1 MADYIDKVR
10 VFVNGEKKDI
20 PITSDLLWRPTV
32 SESGEISWERSAS
45 TEAPASENIMGP
57 AGPRGETG
65 PQGAPG
71 EKGETG
77 PRGETGPTGA
87 TPNIQIGTVQ
97 TLEPGQ
103 DATASMTGT
112 PENPLLNLGI
122 PKGENGG
129 GGGTSDL
136 LWKPTVSESGEIS
149 WERSSSAEPP
159 APENITGPA
168 GPAGPRGETGPQGP
182 QGPEGPEGPAGQT
195 GPTGATPNIQIG
207 TVQTLDPG
215 QDATAS
221 MTGTPEN
228 PLLNL
233 GIPKGEKGDSE
244 ASHIFPN
251 AGSHNSI
258 FRGKNL
264 GTQVTDAQYQ
274 AIQAGTFDDL
284 YIGDYWVIGGVTWL
298 IAGFDY
304 YYGCGDTAFNKHHV
318 VIVPLSPL
326 YNHSMNETD
335 TTEGGYV
342 GSLMYTEGLERAK
355 TQIQQAFGAEH
366 VLSHRIYLINATS
379 SGRPRAGGWYDS
391 TVDIM
396 NENMVYGCMIYTVA
410 NISTAYSVNYRV
422 EKSQLPLFAM
432 YPYASFNRS
441 TFWIRDISS
450 SSYFALADE
459 SGSANS
465 AGASYAGGVR
475 PAFCIGI

>member
-32 SESGEISWERSAS
+32 SETGEISWERSAS

-57 AGPRGETG
+57 AGP
-65 PQGAPG
+65 QGAPG
-71 EKGETG
+71 QKGDT
-77 PRGETGPTGA
+77 
-87 TPNIQIGTVQ
+87 
-97 TLEPGQ
+97 
-103 DATASMTGT
+103 
-112 PENPLLNLGI
+112 
-122 PKGENGG
+122 
-129 GGGTSDL
+129 
-136 LWKPTVSESGEIS
+136 
-149 WERSSSAEPP
+149 
-159 APENITGPA
+159 
-168 GPAGPRGETGPQGP
+168 
-182 QGPEGPEGPAGQT
+182 GPEGPQGPAGQT

-221 MTGTPEN
+221 MTGTPDN

-233 GIPKGEKGDSE
+233 GIPKGEKGDPE

-304 YYGCGDTAFNKHHV
+304 YYGCGDTAFKKHHA
-318 VIVPLSPL
+318 VIVPSSSL
-326 YNHSMNETD
+326 YNHAMNETN

-342 GSLMYTEGLERAK
+342 GSLMHTEGLERAK

-366 VLSHRIYLINATS
+366 VLSHRVYLNGA
-379 SGRPRAGGWYDS
+379 WYDS
-391 TVDIM
+391 TVDLM
-396 NENMVYGCMIYTVA
+396 NENMVYGCTILASA
-410 NISTAYSVNYRV
+410 NTSSGFSANYRV

-432 YPYASFNRS
+432 MPQYTNLISASYWLRDVATAS
-441 TFWIRDISS
+441 TFVYSDGSGIVSA
-450 SSYFALADE
+450 ALA
-459 SGSANS
+459 SGRP
-465 AGASYAGGVR
+465 GVR

>member
-32 SESGEISWERSAS
+32 SETGEISWERSAS

-57 AGPRGETG
+57 AGP
-65 PQGAPG
+65 QGAPG
-71 EKGETG
+71 QKGDT
-77 PRGETGPTGA
+77 
-87 TPNIQIGTVQ
+87 
-97 TLEPGQ
+97 
-103 DATASMTGT
+103 
-112 PENPLLNLGI
+112 
-122 PKGENGG
+122 
-129 GGGTSDL
+129 
-136 LWKPTVSESGEIS
+136 
-149 WERSSSAEPP
+149 
-159 APENITGPA
+159 
-168 GPAGPRGETGPQGP
+168 
-182 QGPEGPEGPAGQT
+182 GPEGPEGPAGQT

-221 MTGTPEN
+221 MTGTPDN

-304 YYGCGDTAFNKHHV
+304 YYGCGDTDFNKHHA

-326 YNHSMNETD
+326 YSHAMNEVN

-342 GSLMYTEGLERAK
+342 NSLMYTEGLEQAK

-366 VLSHRIYLINATS
+366 VLSHRIYLVNAAS
-379 SGRPRAGGWYDS
+379 SGRPSAGGWYDS
-391 TVDIM
+391 TVDLM
-396 NENMVYGCMIYTVA
+396 NENMLYGCMIYAIA
-410 NISTAYSVNYRV
+410 NISTASSQNYRV

-432 YPYASFNRS
+432 YPYASFNRES
-441 TFWIRDISS
+441 FWLRDIVSS
-450 SSYFALADE
+450 SGFALANATGNAA
-459 SGSANS
+459 SY
-465 AGASYAGGVR
+465 GASNTNGVR
-475 PAFCIGI
+475 PVFCIGI